1 MVTGAGRLLCLY
13 RPAKLSQEGG
23 NKIKKSLVDILACPR
38 CKGRLQLKVNE
49 ESAGEVIS
57 GELCCSKCLRC
68 YLIEDG
74 IPRLLQPKPGT

>member
-1 MVTGAGRLLCLY
+1 M
-13 RPAKLSQEGG
+13 
-23 NKIKKSLVDILACPR
+23 KKSLLDILACPR
-38 CKGRLQLKVNE
+38 CKGRLQIKVIE

-57 GELCCSKCLRC
+57 GELCCPKCSRC